1 MVSNSS
7 SSHVR
12 DSVPILLPRTMV
24 FRGSTVVMMVASI
37 KGLGLCAVSS
47 MSDCHCRGSPTNFCS
62 CSSKSVCTR
71 CSKLDGAEI
80 WIRDFF
86 FLANMMAAVAE
97 HQTLKHRY
105 SVYPAGHT
113 IHLISCRKRS
123 GGRRESTRRGSLQ
136 QPQSYFRGEIQL
148 SSAEEAPLCLYLK
161 TQRSGHE

>member
-97 HQTLKHRY
+97 HQTRDVPGKLFL
-105 SVYPAGHT
+105 PT
-113 IHLISCRKRS
+113 P
-123 GGRRESTRRGSLQ
+123 RRT
-136 QPQSYFRGEIQL
+136 
-148 SSAEEAPLCLYLK
+148 
-161 TQRSGHE
+161 